1 MIKIVGTSHVSKDSI
16 ERIDDEFEEF
26 DPNIV
31 CLELDLGRLNGL
43 LTGEKSEP
51 DSLLHRGLAW
61 LQRYIGGKTGLMPG
75 EEMLHA
81 YRRADSKGLEVFLI
95 DRDIR
100 RTLQRLKSVRR
111 KEKVLAILA
120 APLSLIFS
128 DFNLDEIPEED
139 KIEKMKKTLASRF
152 PELYKVLLEER
163 DIYMYEAIKRIYR
176 QNPEKDILVV
186 VGAAHRRGLEER
198 VDEFIDRES
207 SVEEKQQKLE
217 G

>member
-1 MIKIVGTSHVSKDSI
+1 
-16 ERIDDEFEEF
+16 
-26 DPNIV
+26 
-31 CLELDLGRLNGL
+31 
-43 LTGEKSEP
+43 
-51 DSLLHRGLAW
+51 LHRGLAW
-61 LQRYIGGKTGLMPG
+61 FQRYIGGKTGLMPG

-81 YRRADSKGLEVFLI
+81 YRRADSEGLEVFLI

-128 DFNLDEIPEED
+128 DFNLDEIPEAD
-139 KIEKMKKTLASRF
+139 KIEKMKKALASRF

-176 QNPEKDILVV
+176 QDPEKDILVV